1 MSCPYCRWGCETTWF
16 DKCSGEW
23 ITDCRLTVQTVDK
36 EQTLHEFTKS
46 WRTAHVLF
54 QYPCSGILLW
64 PRFYRFEAGGY
75 FGLSQRK
82 TSLFKS
88 NNCSQTKIKLENKI
102 PLTIPAG
109 LAPSLTFSIV
119 NKNNVFAILC
129 YIYSSL

>member
-1 MSCPYCRWGCETTWF
+1 MFFFNTHVP
-16 DKCSGEW
+16 
-23 ITDCRLTVQTVDK
+23 
-36 EQTLHEFTKS
+36 EFCYDQDF
-46 WRTAHVLF
+46 TALK
-54 QYPCSGILLW
+54 PEDILGWARGKL
-64 PRFYRFEAGGY
+64 
-75 FGLSQRK
+75 
-82 TSLFKS
+82 LFKS